1 MKQIKF
7 YLTVHRNLLSKPDK
21 PEPGVSRTHQTYD
34 KVKKKYAYHFTMTYL
49 DPHYI
54 CIISPNKHIQN
65 LWFGFLGKIKSIGKE
80 NV

>member
-49 DPHYI
+49 DPPI
-54 CIISPNKHIQN
+54 T
-65 LWFGFLGKIKSIGKE
+65 F
-80 NV
+80 V